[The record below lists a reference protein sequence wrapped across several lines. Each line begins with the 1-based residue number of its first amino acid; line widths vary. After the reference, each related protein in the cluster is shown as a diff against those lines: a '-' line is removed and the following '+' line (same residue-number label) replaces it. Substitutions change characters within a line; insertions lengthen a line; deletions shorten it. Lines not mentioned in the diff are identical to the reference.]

1 MLDVLEKS
9 LTFFLNLSPTIVVK
23 NNDIFS
29 HLIPNYFELIR
40 RLCYFLRPFYPRGKE
55 PTQELYSSSRRT
67 AVVPL
72 FKNCMHFFGYISGL
86 GNVASPSS
94 NEHGSWWASNEHPT
108 FRLRGGDV
116 TTSPS
121 LPQNVKF

>member
-9 LTFFLNLSPTIVVK
+9 LTFFLNLSLTIVVK

-72 FKNCMHFFGYISGL
+72 FKNFMQFFWLFFWAGQCCLTLKQRARIMVGLERTSDFSIERRRRNHF
-86 GNVASPSS
+86 
-94 NEHGSWWASNEHPT
+94 
-108 FRLRGGDV
+108 
-116 TTSPS
+116 TTAP
-121 LPQNVKF
+121 PKF